1 MKRFLIKYREPISG
15 LIHLALFAIIFLL
28 AFLFRF
34 EFRIPP
40 NYQALLLKTILP
52 VILLKFVIFYLFAVY
67 KSSWRYP
74 SISDLS
80 NIIQASFASTM
91 GAGLLIYLFYV
102 RHGFPRSVIIMDFI
116 MTVLTIGGIKFSF
129 RIFQEEFLRTFSRQG
144 PAKRVLII
152 GAGNAGESLAREI
165 RKSPQ
170 LNFQVVGFVDDDR
183 AKINSY
189 LHGIKIYGPISE
201 LPELAQNLQVDEI
214 LIAIPSASGKQMR
227 RIVGFCEETGKP
239 FRTMPGLDRLLDGR
253 VTVNKLKEVDIEDL
267 LRREPVKL
275 DTNAIEH
282 FLSGKVVL
290 VSGAGGSIG
299 AEVCRQVLRFA
310 PKMLVMVERGETAL
324 FEIERELAQKTEM
337 PGRIVALIGDVC
349 DREGMEQIFARYQ
362 PEVIFHC
369 AAYKHVPLMEFNVRE
384 AIKNNVLGTRV
395 VAQLAEGFDAESFV
409 FISTDKAVNPSSVM
423 GASKRLAEQYIQYLS
438 RYSST
443 RFVIVRFGNVLG
455 SQGSVVEIF
464 QKQIREGGPI
474 TITHPEM
481 KRYFMTIPEAVQ
493 LVLQASAIGEKG
505 EIYLLDMGEPIKIL
519 DLAKDLIH
527 LSGLNPSE
535 DIEIVFTGIRPGE
548 KLFEELS
555 FKNEDMIKTSHEK
568 IYQLKMNGDFR
579 IDLEKELTLLEE
591 HLKKNDNQEELK
603 AWLKRLIPEYQGWG
617 TGEVKE
623 SGGGTINGRTSSTI

>member
-1 MKRFLIKYREPISG
+1 
-15 LIHLALFAIIFLL
+15 
-28 AFLFRF
+28 
-34 EFRIPP
+34 
-40 NYQALLLKTILP
+40 
-52 VILLKFVIFYLFAVY
+52 
-67 KSSWRYP
+67 
-74 SISDLS
+74 
-80 NIIQASFASTM
+80 
-91 GAGLLIYLFYV
+91 
-102 RHGFPRSVIIMDFI
+102 
-116 MTVLTIGGIKFSF
+116 
-129 RIFQEEFLRTFSRQG
+129 
-144 PAKRVLII
+144 
-152 GAGNAGESLAREI
+152 
-165 RKSPQ
+165 
-170 LNFQVVGFVDDDR
+170 
-183 AKINSY
+183 
-189 LHGIKIYGPISE
+189 
-201 LPELAQNLQVDEI
+201 
-214 LIAIPSASGKQMR
+214 
-227 RIVGFCEETGKP
+227 
-239 FRTMPGLDRLLDGR
+239 
-253 VTVNKLKEVDIEDL
+253 
-267 LRREPVKL
+267 
-275 DTNAIEH
+275 
-282 FLSGKVVL
+282 
-290 VSGAGGSIG
+290 
-299 AEVCRQVLRFA
+299 
-310 PKMLVMVERGETAL
+310 
-324 FEIERELAQKTEM
+324 
-337 PGRIVALIGDVC
+337 
-349 DREGMEQIFARYQ
+349 
-362 PEVIFHC
+362 
-369 AAYKHVPLMEFNVRE
+369 
-384 AIKNNVLGTRV
+384 
-395 VAQLAEGFDAESFV
+395 
-409 FISTDKAVNPSSVM
+409 M

-623 SGGGTINGRTSSTI
+623 SEGGTINGRTRSTI